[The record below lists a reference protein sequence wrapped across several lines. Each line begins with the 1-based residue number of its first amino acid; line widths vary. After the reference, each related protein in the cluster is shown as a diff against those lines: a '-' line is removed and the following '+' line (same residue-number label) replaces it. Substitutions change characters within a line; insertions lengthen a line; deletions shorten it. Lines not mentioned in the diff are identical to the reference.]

1 MEWRF
6 DDMTTFLRVVEAGGI
21 TAAAAQL
28 GLSKSVVS
36 KRISD
41 LEEALGMGLLRR
53 STRRVIPTE
62 QGLALYERMREAL
75 RTVNE
80 AVDAVAGHQGRLS
93 GRLRVT
99 APMSFGTLYLGSILA
114 DFARLH
120 PDLELAVDLDDRM
133 LNLVGGGYDLA
144 IRSGRLPNSSLI
156 ARKLC
161 VSPRLV
167 CCSPGYARERGLPKT
182 IEELSAH
189 SCIDYANVHASR
201 LWQFAPAAPNP
212 KPRAVVTRSRIV
224 ANNGEIVRDAAIAG
238 LGLAVLPLF
247 IVVDALRTG
256 RLIHVLPNE
265 TPLPDPIYVVYPP
278 ARHLPQ
284 RARAFIDHVAA
295 ALAQRPPW
303 EGSLDEIWPGSD
315 GRANR

>member
-1 MEWRF
+1 M
-6 DDMTTFLRVVEAGGI
+6 
-21 TAAAAQL
+21 
-28 GLSKSVVS
+28 LSLVMAY
-36 KRISD
+36 R
-41 LEEALGMGLLRR
+41 
-53 STRRVIPTE
+53 
-62 QGLALYERMREAL
+62 
-75 RTVNE
+75 
-80 AVDAVAGHQGRLS
+80 
-93 GRLRVT
+93 
-99 APMSFGTLYLGSILA
+99 SFGR
-114 DFARLH
+114 FRQARH
-120 PDLELAVDLDDRM
+120 PPRYA
-133 LNLVGGGYDLA
+133 A
-144 IRSGRLPNSSLI
+144 FTPSSPNSTH
-156 ARKLC
+156 
-161 VSPRLV
+161 SP
-167 CCSPGYARERGLPKT
+167 ARERGLPKT

-201 LWQFAPAAPNP
+201 LWQFASAAPNP
-212 KPRAVVTRSRIV
+212 KPRAVLTRSRIV

-303 EGSLDEIWPGSD
+303 EGLLDEIWPGSD